1 MLMMMIRSASICDI
15 RPVANSSGEFYAT
28 VRKSG
33 KVPEVPLRE
42 PRPDRQY
49 FMIMIMMMIMMMI
62 MTGNTTPRTG
72 GAPTSPPQ
80 VSRELRYLTTN

>member
-49 FMIMIMMMIMMMI
+49 FMIMIMMMIMI
-62 MTGNTTPRTG
+62 MTGSTTPRTG

-80 VSRELRYLTTN
+80 VPSELRYLTTN

>member
-49 FMIMIMMMIMMMI
+49 FMIIMMIMMMI
-62 MTGNTTPRTG
+62 MTGSTTPRTG

-80 VSRELRYLTTN
+80 VSELSYLTTN